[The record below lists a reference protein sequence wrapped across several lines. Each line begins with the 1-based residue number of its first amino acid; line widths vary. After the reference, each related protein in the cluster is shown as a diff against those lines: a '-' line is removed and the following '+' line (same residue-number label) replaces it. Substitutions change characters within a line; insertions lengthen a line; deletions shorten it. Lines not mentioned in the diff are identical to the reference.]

1 MTQLFPSPN
10 IKPFD
15 RFQASDGLL
24 INAERW
30 RRAHE
35 YHRQRQGIHYQSLNQ
50 PGIVCGLGVRA
61 ISAPEA
67 AAADF
72 RDGRWIEISPGIAI
86 DLVGNPIVVP
96 QPITFRIAVEVPT
109 EEPLMVYLVLRYV
122 DPEELRRDPRSDT
135 AQETYRVDEKSNPP
149 EPIEVEVCRVLL
161 QPIQPSPNQP
171 PTTIQLVNPAD
182 VFFPGYNNVDLR
194 YRLQAQSR
202 PQAIVRIAQVNHG
215 DPDCARNFFNLTP
228 MMRAV
233 GVLYPALQG
242 ADEVG
247 QVTLEPG
254 DEAVEIDAYDLL
266 YCSGKQALVLNSREV
281 DALKNYLDAGGV
293 FFVDAPADATA
304 LIESVMALAQS
315 LEIPF
320 DYLERLRRDH
330 PLRTAPF
337 LFAALPVLNQQ
348 PLRVLCGGGL
358 VMVIGDLGS
367 GWGLDEAMSLTRLAI
382 RTAQEFGVNIL
393 NYAWRRRQL
402 FGLQSPPQA

>member
-61 ISAPEA
+61 IPAPESA
-67 AAADF
+67 TADF
-72 RDGRWIEISPGIAI
+72 RDGRWVEIASGIAI
-86 DLVGNPIVVP
+86 DLIGNPIIIPEPV
-96 QPITFRIAVEVPT
+96 TFRIAVEVPT
-109 EEPLMVYLVLRYV
+109 EESLMVYLVLRYV

-135 AQETYRVDEKSNPP
+135 AQETYRVDEKSNLP

-161 QPIQPSPNQP
+161 QPSANSQP
-171 PTTIQLVNPAD
+171 PTTIQLTNSAD
-182 VFFPGYNNVDLR
+182 VFFPGYNDIDLR

-228 MMRAV
+228 MMHAL
-233 GVLYPALQG
+233 GVLYPSLQG
-242 ADEVG
+242 SDEVG

-254 DEAVEIDAYDLL
+254 DEVVEIGAYDLL
-266 YCSGKQALVLNSREV
+266 YCSGRQALNLNSREV
-281 DALKNYLDAGGV
+281 DALKIYLDAGGV
-293 FFVDAPADATA
+293 LFVDAPADATA
-304 LIESVMALAQS
+304 LVESVMSLAES
-315 LEIPF
+315 LQIPF
-320 DYLERLRRDH
+320 DYLERQRRDH
-330 PLRTAPF
+330 PLRTSPF

-348 PLRVLCGGGL
+348 PLRLLCGGGL

-367 GWGLDEAMSLTRLAI
+367 GWGLDEAMSLTRFAI
-382 RTAQEFGVNIL
+382 RTAQEFGVNLL

-402 FGLQSPPQA
+402 FGLQLPPQS